1 MNKLKYFLVYL
12 SAWFITGCG
21 RVAYDLSSPKAAVIP
36 TPKPSEVFSV
46 AVDTLYNI
54 LSNSLLEITMVIVAI
69 VLYLRYLAFKR
80 QQYKLIPSRKG
91 RDFVNFKTEE
101 SAWHFN
107 EEEKQ

>member
-1 MNKLKYFLVYL
+1 MKKLKYLFMCLP
-12 SAWFITGCG
+12 AWFIVGCG
-21 RVAYDLSSPKAAVIP
+21 RVAYDLNSPKAAAIP
-36 TPKPSEVFSV
+36 PVKTSEAFSV
-46 AVDTLYNI
+46 AVDTLFNI
-54 LSNSLLEITMVIVAI
+54 LNNSLLEITMVIVAI